1 MKQIWM
7 GGLTVL
13 LCASSFCAA
22 AEKPTG
28 QNAVNAALP
37 LRDVVLFSSGV
48 GYFGRNGSVGGNT
61 GVLLSFRAEQ
71 INDILKSLVVLDPQG
86 KVRPITYT
94 TKDALGRR
102 LRGVGQ
108 ALNNQTSLGQ
118 LLRQFQGAR
127 VRVTSRAGTFEGRI
141 ISVSERE
148 VTVKEEVVIKEFLN
162 LMTARGLASVA
173 LDEVT
178 ALQLLD
184 ERLDN
189 ELRSSLEL
197 LAGGLDNQRQSVQI
211 NFGDGA
217 PREVRV
223 GYLQE
228 TPVWKTSYRLVL
240 DKTGA
245 PYLQGWGI
253 VENTT
258 DEDWQNVNLS
268 LVSGR
273 PISFIQDLYQPLYVP
288 RPVVA
293 PQVVGS
299 PLPQTYGETLTTT
312 TTVESEEAQADERML
327 RPARKASN
335 AAATPPA
342 VMLPGASGPMSGT
355 AGFGGEGVNGL
366 MADASGRRRESGLSA
381 AQLGNIQ
388 AQAQGE
394 TRGELFEYAIAQP
407 VTLPRQQAAMVPIIG
422 QAIEGE
428 RLSIYDP
435 SAGERALLGLRLKN
449 STGLHLAGGPVTVFR
464 EGIYA
469 GDAQFTN
476 LQPGEERL
484 ISYAVDLDLVT
495 DRKQPGYRRETVSFA
510 VKSGVLTI
518 SHREFREM
526 TYTLRNKSN
535 EAKTVLIQQP
545 IEANFT
551 PVEPKE
557 AFEKTAQH
565 YRFKQEVLAGKTVE
579 FKTVF
584 ERPISETL
592 ALLNINLDM
601 LVAYARND
609 RVSAPLRTA
618 LEDLI
623 TRRRKITDIQAQLA
637 RIEREIKDIDTEQ
650 DRIRRNMDRLD
661 RNSELYKQYVAKLT
675 EQEKKVNELAE
686 QRAKLRDSEEVAQKE
701 LREFV
706 DALNID

>member
-1 MKQIWM
+1 MKRTWM
-7 GGLTVL
+7 NGLAVL
-13 LCASSFCAA
+13 ICVSAPA
-22 AEKPTG
+22 AEKPLP
-28 QNAVNAALP
+28 NASVVNANLP

-48 GYFGRNGSVGGNT
+48 GYFGRNGSVGANT
-61 GVLLSFRAEQ
+61 GVLLSFRTEQ

-86 KVRPITYT
+86 KVRPVTYT

-102 LRGVGQ
+102 LRGVGHT
-108 ALNNQTSLGQ
+108 LNSQTSLGQ

-127 VRVTSRAGTFEGRI
+127 VRVASRAGTFEGRI
-141 ISVSERE
+141 ISVSERQ
-148 VTVKEEVVIKEFLN
+148 VRVKEETVTKEFLN
-162 LMTARGLASVA
+162 LMTAKGLASVA

-178 ALQLLD
+178 SLQLLD

-197 LAGGLDNQRQSVQI
+197 LAGGLDDQRQNVQI
-211 NFGDGA
+211 NFGEGT

-293 PQVVGS
+293 PQVIGS
-299 PLPQTYGETLTTT
+299 PLPQTYGETLTS
-312 TTVESEEAQADERML
+312 ESERVANTPADLENRI
-327 RPARKASN
+327 
-335 AAATPPA
+335 AAAPA
-342 VMLPGASGPMSGT
+342 SAARGPQGPQGLAGPMG
-355 AGFGGEGVNGL
+355 GFGGEAMNGV
-366 MADASGRRRESGLSA
+366 MADAAVRRRDSGLSA
-381 AQLGNIQ
+381 AQIGNIQ

-394 TRGELFEYAIAQP
+394 MRGELFEYAISQP

-422 QAIEGE
+422 QPIEGE

-435 SAGERALLGLRLKN
+435 NAGERALLGLRLKN
-449 STGLHLAGGPVTVFR
+449 TTGLHLAGGPVTVFR
-464 EGIYA
+464 EGAYA

-510 VKSGVLTI
+510 IKSGVLTI

-551 PVEPKE
+551 LVEPKE
-557 AFEKTAQH
+557 SLEKTAQH
-565 YRFKQEVLAGKTVE
+565 YRFKQEVPPGKTVE
-579 FKTVF
+579 FKTVS

-618 LEDLI
+618 LGDLI
-623 TRRRKITDIQAQLA
+623 TRRRKITDIQTQLA
-637 RIEREIKDIDTEQ
+637 RIEREIKDIDAEQ

-675 EQEKKVNELAE
+675 EQEKKVNDLAE
-686 QRAKLRDSEEVAQKE
+686 QRARLRDAEEAAQKE
-701 LREFV
+701 MREFV
-706 DALNID
+706 DTLNID

>member
-22 AEKPTG
+22 AEKLTG

-61 GVLLSFRAEQ
+61 GVLLSFRSEQ

-86 KVRPITYT
+86 KVRPVTYT

-108 ALNNQTSLGQ
+108 TLNNQTSLGQ

-127 VRVTSRAGTFEGRI
+127 VRVTSRTGTFEGRI

-148 VTVKEEVVIKEFLN
+148 VKVKEETIIKEFLN
-162 LMTARGLASVA
+162 LMTAKGLASVA

-178 ALQLLD
+178 SLQLLD

-197 LAGGLDNQRQSVQI
+197 LAGGLDDQRQNVQI
-211 NFGDGA
+211 NFGEGA

-245 PYLQGWGI
+245 PFLQGWGI

-273 PISFIQDLYQPLYVP
+273 PISFIQELYQPLYVP

-293 PQVVGS
+293 PQVIGS
-299 PLPQTYGETLTTT
+299 PLPQTYGETLTTAE
-312 TTVESEEAQADERML
+312 VEEAQAEDA
-327 RPARKASN
+327 PARKSRN
-335 AAATPPA
+335 AAAPP
-342 VMLPGASGPMSGT
+342 PGAPGPMGPMVG
-355 AGFGGEGVNGL
+355 AGGAFGGEAINGIL
-366 MADASGRRRESGLSA
+366 ADASGRRRESGLSA

-407 VTLPRQQAAMVPIIG
+407 VNLPRQQAAMVPIIG

-435 SAGERALLGLRLKN
+435 NAGERALLGLKLKN
-449 STGLHLAGGPVTVFR
+449 TTGLHLAGGPVTVFR

-469 GDAQFTN
+469 GDAQITN
-476 LQPGEERL
+476 LQPNEDRL

-510 VKSGVLTI
+510 IKGGVLTI

-526 TYTLRNKSN
+526 TYTLRNKGN

-551 PVEPKE
+551 LVEPKE
-557 AFEKTAQH
+557 ASEKTAQH
-565 YRFKQEVLAGKTVE
+565 YRFRQEVPPGKAVE
-579 FKTVF
+579 FKTVS
-584 ERPISETL
+584 ERPISEAL

-609 RVSAPLRTA
+609 KLSPQLRKA
-618 LEDLI
+618 FEDLI
-623 TRRRKITDIQAQLA
+623 TRRRKITDIQVQLA
-637 RIEREIKDIDTEQ
+637 RIEREIKDIDAEQ

-675 EQEKKVNELAE
+675 EQEKKVNDLAE
-686 QRAKLRDSEEVAQKE
+686 QRAKLRDAEEAAQKE
-701 LREFV
+701 MREFV
-706 DALNID
+706 DALDVG

>member
-22 AEKPTG
+22 AERPMAPNVT
-28 QNAVNAALP
+28 NAALP

-48 GYFGRNGSVGGNT
+48 GYFGRNGSVGSNT
-61 GVLLSFRAEQ
+61 GVLLSFRSEQ

-108 ALNNQTSLGQ
+108 TLNNRTSLGQ

-141 ISVSERE
+141 ISVSERG
-148 VTVKEEVVIKEFLN
+148 VKIKEETVIKEFLN
-162 LMTARGLASVA
+162 LMTAKGLASVA

-178 ALQLLD
+178 SLQLLD

-197 LAGGLDNQRQSVQI
+197 LAGSLDNQRQSVQI
-211 NFGDGA
+211 NFGEGA

-293 PQVVGS
+293 PQVIGS
-299 PLPQTYGETLTTT
+299 PLPQTYGETL
-312 TTVESEEAQADERML
+312 ESQDNREQRVTALEN
-327 RPARKASN
+327 RKIPN
-335 AAATPPA
+335 APATP
-342 VMLPGASGPMSGT
+342 ASGMMGAQGLAGAPGPQGPAGPMG
-355 AGFGGEGVNGL
+355 AFGGEGL

-435 SAGERALLGLRLKN
+435 NAGQRALLGLRLKN

-495 DRKQPGYRRETVSFA
+495 DRKQPGYRRETVSFSA
-510 VKSGVLTI
+510 SSGVLVI

-526 TYTLRNKSN
+526 TYTLRNKSS

-551 PVEPKE
+551 LVEPKE

-601 LVAYARND
+601 LVSYASNN

-637 RIEREIKDIDTEQ
+637 RIEREIKDIDAEQ

-686 QRAKLRDSEEVAQKE
+686 QRAKLRDAEEVTQKE
-701 LREFV
+701 LRDFV
-706 DALNID
+706 DALDVE

>member
-1 MKQIWM
+1 MKRIKM
-7 GGLTVL
+7 GGLAVL
-13 LCASSFCAA
+13 LCASVQISVQA
-22 AEKPTG
+22 AEKPMASS
-28 QNAVNAALP
+28 NASLP

-61 GVLLSFRAEQ
+61 GVQLTFRSEQ

-86 KVRPITYT
+86 KVRPVTYT

-108 ALNNQTSLGQ
+108 TLNNQTSLGQ

-148 VTVKEEVVIKEFLN
+148 VPVKEEIVIKEVLN
-162 LMTARGLASVA
+162 LMTAKGLASVA

-178 ALQLLD
+178 SLQLLD

-211 NFGDGA
+211 NFGEGA

-240 DKTGA
+240 DKAGA
-245 PYLQGWGI
+245 PFLQGWGI

-293 PQVVGS
+293 PQVIGS

-312 TTVESEEAQADERML
+312 TTTEVEEAQADDA
-327 RPARKASN
+327 PARKTRN
-335 AAATPPA
+335 AAAPPPA
-342 VMLPGASGPMSGT
+342 VMLPGASGPQGL
-355 AGFGGEGVNGL
+355 AGGFGGAEGAL
-366 MADASGRRRESGLSA
+366 ADSFARRRDSGLSA
-381 AQLGNIQ
+381 AQLGNVQ

-394 TRGELFEYAIAQP
+394 MRGELFEYAIAQP
-407 VTLPRQQAAMVPIIG
+407 VNLPRQQAAMVPIIG

-435 SAGERALLGLRLKN
+435 NVGERALLGLRLKN
-449 STGLHLAGGPVTVFR
+449 TTGLHLAGGPVTVFR

-469 GDAQFTN
+469 GDAQITN
-476 LQPGEERL
+476 LQPNEDRL

-510 VKSGVLTI
+510 ARSGVLTI

-526 TYTLRNKSN
+526 TYTLRNKSS

-565 YRFKQEVLAGKTVE
+565 YRFKQEVPAGKTVE

-609 RVSAPLRTA
+609 KLSAPLRTA

-637 RIEREIKDIDTEQ
+637 RIDREIKDIDAEQ

-675 EQEKKVNELAE
+675 EQEKKVNDLAE
-686 QRAKLRDSEEVAQKE
+686 QRAKLRDAEDAAQKE
-701 LREFV
+701 MREFV
-706 DALNID
+706 DALNIG